1 VPRISPDQARRALRL
16 SVVEAATWATMVG
29 LAETYFIAT
38 AVHLG
43 AGALG
48 VGLAVALPLA
58 LGSSGPVV
66 ALAFLSRLRGRRPFA
81 VGAVF
86 LQATTLLAVAARLAA
101 GHLSVV
107 ELIAG
112 LCLYQ
117 ITGQAAG
124 TAWASWYGDL
134 VPSETRGRWFS
145 RRNRVVYLA
154 TCAGLVAGGM
164 LLQWIE
170 PEGVHGARSQFGLA
184 LLIGLAAL
192 ARIGSG
198 ILLALSPEPPFRG
211 IPTGGHV
218 ARFSRTQRGRQAV
231 RVLLIGSL
239 FHFAVYS
246 GAPYFAPF
254 MLETLGFDYLQY
266 MIAAL
271 CAIVAKALFTAGWG
285 HLTDRQ
291 SARLVYLGTML
302 GVALVPLPWF
312 WANGLL
318 LVLFAQVF
326 SGSMWSGYEVGY
338 LTMLL
343 ENSTAKTRPWIFAS
357 QSVVNGTMQIA
368 GTLFAA
374 QLVLPLVGDYR
385 GMFLVSSGLR
395 TAVFIAAPF
404 ALASLIPG
412 QRLRW
417 SEVGVRFFGLRPH
430 GGFSVRPILPSE
442 GEEAPGQE

>member
-1 VPRISPDQARRALRL
+1 MPRISHDEARRALRL
-16 SVVEAATWATMVG
+16 SGVEAATWATMVG

-58 LGSSGPVV
+58 LGSSGPLL
-66 ALAFLSRLRGRRPFA
+66 ALALLSRLRGRRPFA

-86 LQATTLLAVAARLAA
+86 LQATTLLALAARLAA
-101 GHLSVV
+101 GQLTVV

-124 TAWASWYGDL
+124 TAWSSWYGDL

-170 PEGVHGARSQFGLA
+170 PEGVHGTRSQFGLA

-211 IPTGGHV
+211 IPTGAHV
-218 ARFSRTQRGRQAV
+218 ARFSRTSSASSCCCCWRSRCA
-231 RVLLIGSL
+231 
-239 FHFAVYS
+239 
-246 GAPYFAPF
+246 GA
-254 MLETLGFDYLQY
+254 
-266 MIAAL
+266 
-271 CAIVAKALFTAGWG
+271 
-285 HLTDRQ
+285 
-291 SARLVYLGTML
+291 ARC
-302 GVALVPLPWF
+302 
-312 WANGLL
+312 
-318 LVLFAQVF
+318 
-326 SGSMWSGYEVGY
+326 S
-338 LTMLL
+338 
-343 ENSTAKTRPWIFAS
+343 RPCS
-357 QSVVNGTMQIA
+357 
-368 GTLFAA
+368 
-374 QLVLPLVGDYR
+374 
-385 GMFLVSSGLR
+385 
-395 TAVFIAAPF
+395 
-404 ALASLIPG
+404 
-412 QRLRW
+412 
-417 SEVGVRFFGLRPH
+417 
-430 GGFSVRPILPSE
+430 
-442 GEEAPGQE
+442 